1 MAGAMPSIRGITR
14 CAWQAIGAHKRR
26 PRRPHLRRVQSVGM
40 GVTSCRAHRRA
51 QCARSCLNG
60 CLKSQ
65 QRFRLLDAADL
76 HPGACQGSEGALRT
90 WTGPGRSLR
99 RCFQHSVSPLCA
111 DLLRAGLRA
120 TRCPELDVERTDA
133 SEKKPDLAMHHAP
146 TLPNYGR
153 VAEFLAPCS
162 NVLSKNGLIVRD
174 APESHVSVSCAA
186 NMAAYGDDSSRSA
199 CQCHSAVYT
208 FHQDAR
214 SCAADPPSLSS
225 HP

>member
-1 MAGAMPSIRGITR
+1 MAGYWRSQAAAATSTFAAGAVRRDGGHILQGAQARHGAPNAHAAVSTAVSSLVSAPR
-14 CAWQAIGAHKRR
+14 C
-26 PRRPHLRRVQSVGM
+26 
-40 GVTSCRAHRRA
+40 
-51 QCARSCLNG
+51 
-60 CLKSQ
+60 
-65 QRFRLLDAADL
+65 
-76 HPGACQGSEGALRT
+76 
-90 WTGPGRSLR
+90 GRSSSRSVPRLGGR
-99 RCFQHSVSPLCA
+99 FAHLDRAWEKLTKMLSAVSPLCA

-214 SCAADPPSLSS
+214 SRAADPPSLSS